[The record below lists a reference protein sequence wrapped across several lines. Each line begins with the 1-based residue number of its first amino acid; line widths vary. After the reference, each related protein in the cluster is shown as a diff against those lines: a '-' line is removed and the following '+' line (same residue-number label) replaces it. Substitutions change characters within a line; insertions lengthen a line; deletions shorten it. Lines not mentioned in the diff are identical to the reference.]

1 MYTAALLVVW
11 ALSGPAQAESTPPIP
26 FHSEVLEI
34 PDDVWSQMQG
44 VSWKPGCPV
53 GGREDIRLIRVSHYS
68 PDGSIQQGEI
78 IVAARVAPL
87 IREVFG
93 DLYTARFP
101 IQEISRVDKYGG
113 SDNASMRANN
123 TSGLNCR
130 TVAGTQRWSQHSYG
144 LAIDLNPLWNPWV
157 RGSKVDPKQGEPWV
171 DRSKHRPGM
180 TQRGGPAVEAFTSR
194 GWVWGG
200 TWRSTKDYQ
209 HFSETGK

>member
-1 MYTAALLVVW
+1 
-11 ALSGPAQAESTPPIP
+11 
-26 FHSEVLEI
+26 
-34 PDDVWSQMQG
+34 
-44 VSWKPGCPV
+44 
-53 GGREDIRLIRVSHYS
+53 VSHYS